1 MKKSD
6 IIARVLSTIDA
17 NTEKPEKFLGVQD
30 DVELELRKNLK
41 ILYDF
46 TREKT
51 IEHTIINN
59 SNNCDYTM
67 PKLVIEDVDHEN
79 IWQQLELQNESII
92 QDLIVEIGNITA
104 KNNLL
109 KLSGTKQKNNVN
121 DDDNQEEKISDCDEN
136 PSDDNEPLDSN
147 NQIEI
152 KLPNNKKTK
161 TSKRKREKNKLSI
174 VDDKFFKLSELDK
187 FLNNEDK
194 KEFTKKSDSNSD
206 HDSDEESID
215 LFNNYPSEDDDNDD
229 DDDDDDDDKDIKYAD
244 FFDSPE
250 SEDDDNDITQN
261 KITLN
266 DDHDSDNTNDSI
278 DDCNEDVEYQ
288 VDNDEDHFK
297 SEKRKITKKVD
308 GKNKRV
314 KFSMD
319 TNSDDDDDDNDNKN
333 SRMTDE
339 DMETDIKSSL
349 DLRTERAEKKI
360 TKLETENIKE
370 KTWSLKGETKG
381 DDRPTDALLE
391 DYLDYDV
398 GSRPAPVMTET
409 TNFKL
414 EDIIKQRIK
423 DNTWD
428 DVQRKVKPIETPT
441 EYKKKLVMDQEKS
454 KKSLAE
460 IYEDSYLKQKQSIA
474 PNNSEHQDDEYI
486 KFGDEL
492 IKLDVIREDLK
503 CLFQQLDALSN
514 NHCTPKQ
521 AQPDLKIIS
530 NVPAIN
536 MEEVAPVATSDATLL
551 APEEVQAKNRG
562 DLKGKSE
569 LTTTDQ
575 NRNRKLK
582 KKAQKLRRIN
592 MEAKEKKLIQNNKK
606 SKSVDNLLIKKL
618 TADRNIKIMK

>member
-215 LFNNYPSEDDDNDD
+215 LFNNYPSEDDD
-229 DDDDDDDDKDIKYAD
+229 
-244 FFDSPE
+244 
-250 SEDDDNDITQN
+250 
-261 KITLN
+261 
-266 DDHDSDNTNDSI
+266 
-278 DDCNEDVEYQ
+278 
-288 VDNDEDHFK
+288 
-297 SEKRKITKKVD
+297 
-308 GKNKRV
+308 
-314 KFSMD
+314 
-319 TNSDDDDDDNDNKN
+319 DDDDDDNDNKN